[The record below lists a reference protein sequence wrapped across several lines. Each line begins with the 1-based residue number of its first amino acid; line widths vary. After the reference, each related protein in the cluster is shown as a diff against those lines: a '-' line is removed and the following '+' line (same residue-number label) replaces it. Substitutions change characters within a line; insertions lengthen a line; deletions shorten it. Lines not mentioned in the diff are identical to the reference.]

1 MRDSD
6 RRAAPAS
13 TGDGT
18 WRNWA
23 GNQSARPR
31 RMASPRSAEEVA
43 GEVRKAAADGLTV
56 RMVGTGHSFTPAAVT
71 DGVLLRPGALARV
84 RSVDTAA
91 GLATAEAGCPL
102 RVLNAELL
110 ARGLSLANMG
120 DIQVQTVAGAIQTGT
135 HGTGRD
141 IGGMAAQVAGLE
153 LVLADGTIVTCSA
166 GSPDAPAPSG
176 SSPGSSLAPSGH
188 PAASS
193 GSSPG
198 PSGSVPSSSVPAP
211 ASPAPAP
218 AASAPAGLPP
228 GLFDAARVGLG
239 ALGIL
244 TAVTFRV
251 VPSFLLEAREEPMR
265 WSEVISRLDELM
277 SANEH
282 FEFYWFPHTEGC
294 LTKRNNRSAGPPR
307 PLPRTRYLLDDEFL
321 SNTVFGATCRLGHLV
336 PGVIKPVN
344 ALAGKAL
351 GSRTYVDAAYRVF
364 TSPRRVRFKEQEYAI
379 PRESLAA
386 VLAEVRALFARR
398 DWRISFPIEVR
409 VTPGDDPWLSTAYR
423 RDSAYIAIH
432 VFHASPH
439 EEYFRD
445 VEAVMIAAGGRPH
458 WGKMHTVG
466 AEYLRQAYPK
476 HGDFVAL
483 RDELD
488 PERRFGN
495 AYLAQVLGP

>member
-1 MRDSD
+1 MQDSD
-6 RRAAPAS
+6 RPAA
-13 TGDGT
+13 
-18 WRNWA
+18 WQNWA
-23 GNQSARPR
+23 GNESARPR
-31 RMASPRSAEEVA
+31 RTARPRSAEEVA
-43 GEVRKAAADGLTV
+43 GEVRRAAADGLTV
-56 RMVGTGHSFTPAAVT
+56 RMAGTGHSFTPVAVT
-71 DGVLLRPGALARV
+71 DGVLLHPGALTRV
-84 RSVDTAA
+84 RSVDAAA
-91 GLATAEAGCPL
+91 GLVTVEAGCPL

-141 IGGMAAQVAGLE
+141 VGGMAAQVAGLE
-153 LVLADGTIVTCSA
+153 LVLADGAIVTCSA
-166 GSPDAPAPSG
+166 DSPDGSP
-176 SSPGSSLAPSGH
+176 PGS
-188 PAASS
+188 
-193 GSSPG
+193 
-198 PSGSVPSSSVPAP
+198 
-211 ASPAPAP
+211 
-218 AASAPAGLPP
+218 AASAGPAAGSPASAGPPP

-251 VPSFLLEAREEPMR
+251 VPAFLLEAREEPMP
-265 WSEVISRLDELM
+265 WSEVTARLDELT
-277 SANEH
+277 SENEH

-307 PLPRTRYLLDDEFL
+307 PLSRTRYLLDDEFL
-321 SNTVFGATCRLGHLV
+321 SNTVFGVTCRLGHLV
-336 PGVIKPVN
+336 PAVIKPVN
-344 ALAGKAL
+344 AMAGRAL

-364 TSPRRVRFKEQEYAI
+364 TSPRRVRFKEQEYAV
-379 PRESLAA
+379 PRESLAD

-432 VFHASPH
+432 VFHISPH
-439 EEYFRD
+439 QEYFRN
-445 VEAVMIAAGGRPH
+445 VEAVMTAAGGRPH
-458 WGKMHTVG
+458 WGKMHTRS
-466 AEYLRQAYPK
+466 ADYLRQAYPK
-476 HGDFVAL
+476 HQDFVAL

>member
-1 MRDSD
+1 MQDND
-6 RRAAPAS
+6 RPA
-13 TGDGT
+13 T

-23 GNQSARPR
+23 GNESARPR
-31 RMASPRSAEEVA
+31 RMARPRSAEEVA
-43 GEVRKAAADGLTV
+43 GEVRRAAGDGLTV
-56 RMVGTGHSFTPAAVT
+56 RMAGTGHSFTPVAVT
-71 DGVLLRPGALARV
+71 DGVLLDPGALTRI
-84 RSVDTAA
+84 RSVDAAA
-91 GLATAEAGCPL
+91 GLVTVEAGCPL

-110 ARGLSLANMG
+110 AHGLSLANMG

-141 IGGMAAQVAGLE
+141 VGGMAAQVAGLE
-153 LVLADGTIVTCSA
+153 LVLADGTIVTCGVSPGGTPRSPGTPRTAMAQDPTARHPLGPAGPAVADGPGSA
-166 GSPDAPAPSG
+166 GTFP
-176 SSPGSSLAPSGH
+176 
-188 PAASS
+188 
-193 GSSPG
+193 
-198 PSGSVPSSSVPAP
+198 
-211 ASPAPAP
+211 
-218 AASAPAGLPP
+218 PP

-251 VPSFLLEAREEPMR
+251 VPAFWLEAREEPMP
-265 WSEVISRLDELM
+265 WSEVTARLDELT
-277 SANEH
+277 SQNEH

-307 PLPRTRYLLDDEFL
+307 PLRRTRYLLDDEFL
-321 SNTVFGATCRLGHLV
+321 SNTVFGVTCRLGHLV
-336 PGVIKPVN
+336 PAVIRPVN
-344 ALAGKAL
+344 AAAGKAL

-364 TSPRRVRFKEQEYAI
+364 TSPRRVRFKEQEYAV
-379 PRESLAA
+379 PRESLAD

-439 EEYFRD
+439 QEYFRD
-445 VEAVMIAAGGRPH
+445 MEAVMTAAGGRPH
-458 WGKMHTVG
+458 WGKMHTRR
-466 AEYLRQAYPK
+466 ADYLRQAYPK

>member
-1 MRDSD
+1 MQRSD

-13 TGDGT
+13 RGGET

-23 GNQSARPR
+23 GNESARPR
-31 RMASPRSAEEVA
+31 RTARPRSAEEVA
-43 GEVRKAAADGLTV
+43 SEVRKAAADGLTV
-56 RMVGTGHSFTPAAVT
+56 RMAGTGHSFTPAAAT
-71 DGVLLRPGALARV
+71 DGVLLYPDALAGI
-84 RSVDTAA
+84 RSVDAAA
-91 GLATAEAGCPL
+91 GLVTAEAGCPL

-141 IGGMAAQVAGLE
+141 VGGMAAQVAGLE

-166 GSPDAPAPSG
+166 DSPAAPAPS
-176 SSPGSSLAPSGH
+176 A
-188 PAASS
+188 
-193 GSSPG
+193 
-198 PSGSVPSSSVPAP
+198 
-211 ASPAPAP
+211 PAPAP
-218 AASAPAGLPP
+218 APAGSAPARALPP

-251 VPSFLLEAREEPMR
+251 VPTFLLEAREEPMR
-265 WSEVISRLDELM
+265 WSEVTARLDELT
-277 SANEH
+277 AQNEH

-294 LTKRNNRSAGPPR
+294 LTKRNNRSPGPPR
-307 PLPRTRYLLDDEFL
+307 PLSRMRYLLDDEFL
-321 SNTVFGATCRLGHLV
+321 SNTVFGATCRLGSLV
-336 PGVIKPVN
+336 PAMIKPVN
-344 ALAGKAL
+344 AMAGRAL

-364 TSPRRVRFKEQEYAI
+364 TSPRRVRFKEQEYAV
-379 PRESLAA
+379 PRQSLAD

-439 EEYFRD
+439 QEYFRD
-445 VEAVMIAAGGRPH
+445 MEAVMTAVGGRPH
-458 WGKMHTVG
+458 WGKMHTRS
-466 AEYLRQAYPK
+466 ADYLRQAYPM
-476 HGDFVAL
+476 HEDFVAL
-483 RDELD
+483 RNELD

-495 AYLAQVLGP
+495 AYLTQVLGP